1 MHLWMEPD
9 PEVSMGESWKL
20 DLAGTGM
27 GNFGL
32 NRSSVAQ
39 GFLTWESMKP
49 SLREDLWPLEL
60 RRQMKT
66 TKVQLTLSR
75 CVEVTGGRRPDALGV
90 CAVRPLEVHGRL
102 GRPFCSGIFH
112 GYRQRRRA
120 RLE

>member
-1 MHLWMEPD
+1 MHWMEPE

-39 GFLTWESMKP
+39 RFLTWESMKP

-60 RRQMKT
+60 RRQIKT
-66 TKVQLTLSR
+66 TNSR
-75 CVEVTGGRRPDALGV
+75 FRGV
-90 CAVRPLEVHGRL
+90 SKSLEENAQTPLVFARFVHW
-102 GRPFCSGIFH
+102 
-112 GYRQRRRA
+112 
-120 RLE
+120 